1 MRKPF
6 IVRPTGLKGNDKLDR
21 MKELMGM
28 SSLNEDVKNSV
39 VELTKLGPD
48 GKVYGIVREGHNY
61 FIKVTDKKSNIV
73 TEDFNYIGGLMNKT
87 SEAYPTYAKAIKQL
101 NLKFMSL
108 NEAYGK
114 QGNFN
119 VFEDDNLLTEHHP
132 YKADQALSATKGM
145 GDGAE
150 YVVDKAGVEL
160 SYDSKEGKD
169 DSQFGDNL
177 ADKDV
182 MDEFESV
189 KLSENEMAIENMLGG
204 EDLGENYHD
213 EWAARDMMKNL
224 GYDEPYEN
232 PTKMSPEELEQF
244 KSSAKASD
252 EMPEGPKSLYGDQ
265 VTENVNIA
273 QIKNTKE
280 FQNLVNYF
288 KQNPDEAEEVK
299 DDLGSTNE
307 AESWSKSTYKD
318 AYRTGDGVYSTYVY
332 QKNGK
337 YYKEQDLPQGKSKT
351 VEISKEEFKE
361 VRKQYIKDKLL
372 NVGMGAAGL
381 GFVGALMAGP
391 LATMNPGEIL
401 QAVLIAAGIG
411 AGATA
416 ALTEDSLSEAEEIK
430 KKFEKEYGKEGEGI
444 YYATAKAQDR
454 DPKTFEKLKES
465 RKGFSIQTALEKMD
479 SIIEE
484 VTTDKVSEILNSL
497 TESEKE
503 ALLSTLKKKV

>member
-6 IVRPTGLKGNDKLDR
+6 IVRPTGLKGNEKLDR
-21 MKELMGM
+21 MRELMGA
-28 SSLNEDVKNSV
+28 SQLNEDIKNSV
-39 VELTKLGPD
+39 VELTKIGPD

-114 QGNFN
+114 EGNYN
-119 VFEDDNLLTEHHP
+119 IFEDDNLLTEHHP

-150 YVVDKAGVEL
+150 YIVDKAGVEL
-160 SYDSKEGKD
+160 SYDSKEGKEEG
-169 DSQFGDNL
+169 QFGDNI

-182 MDEFESV
+182 EDEFEMV
-189 KLSENEMAIENMLGG
+189 KLSENERAIENMLGG
-204 EDLGENYHD
+204 GE
-213 EWAARDMMKNL
+213 
-224 GYDEPYEN
+224 
-232 PTKMSPEELEQF
+232 
-244 KSSAKASD
+244 
-252 EMPEGPKSLYGDQ
+252 EMPEGPESLYGDQ
-265 VTENVNIA
+265 VTEADGVNVA
-273 QIKNTKE
+273 QLKNTKE
-280 FQNLVNYF
+280 FQDLVNYF

-299 DDLGSTNE
+299 DEFGSTNE
-307 AESWSKSTYKD
+307 AESWGKGTYKN
-318 AYRTGDGVYSTYVY
+318 AYYKEDGVYNTYVY
-332 QKNGK
+332 HKNGK

-351 VEISKEEFKE
+351 IEISKEEFKQ
-361 VRKQYIKDKLL
+361 VRKEYIKNKLIG
-372 NVGMGAAGL
+372 VGMASAGMGL
-381 GFVGALMAGP
+381 VGALMAGP
-391 LATMNPGEIL
+391 LGVNNPSEIF

-416 ALTEDSLSEAEEIK
+416 ALSEAEEIK
-430 KKFEKEYGKEGEGI
+430 QKFKKEYGDEGESI
-444 YYATAKAQDR
+444 YYATAKAQNR
-454 DPKTFEKLKES
+454 DPKTFKLKES
-465 RKGFSIQTALEKMD
+465 KKGFSIETALEKMD
-479 SIIEE
+479 SIIGED
-484 VTTDKVSEILNSL
+484 TDDKVSEILNSL